1 MEHMHELSI
10 AENIVELAVASAR
23 SAGAERVVSV
33 KLNVGPLAGID
44 PGALLFSYDIAA
56 QGTLLHGSR
65 LDIVD
70 VPLVVWCAHC
80 LAEVEVASVQ
90 RLRCPTCGTPCGE
103 IRRGR
108 ELDIESLEIEP

>member
-1 MEHMHELSI
+1 MHEISI
-10 AENIVELAVASAR
+10 AQDIVELAAEAAASAR
-23 SAGAERVVSV
+23 AERVVTV
-33 KLNVGPLAGID
+33 TLRVGALAGVEA
-44 PGALLFSYDIAA
+44 GALRSSFDIAA
-56 QGTLLHGSR
+56 RGTILEGSR
-65 LDIVD
+65 LGIID

-80 LAEVEVASVQ
+80 LVEVHVDGVQ

>member
-1 MEHMHELSI
+1 MHELSI
-10 AENIVELAVASAR
+10 AQNIVELATEAATR
-23 SAGAERVVSV
+23 ANAERVIAVTL
-33 KLNVGPLAGID
+33 KVGRFAGIE
-44 PGALLFSYDIAA
+44 PGALLFSYEIAA
-56 QGTLLHGSR
+56 QGTILEGSR
-65 LDIVD
+65 LEIVH

-80 LAEVEVASVQ
+80 LKEVELDSVQ